1 MNKLYII
8 TGPAG
13 VVKSTISKSLAM
25 SIPKSVLI
33 EGDTI
38 YNFFVSDRISP
49 WKLNA
54 PLDLFWSNS
63 IYLIKSYLEKGY
75 NVIFNYIISPI
86 NLKKITE
93 EIKHYEI
100 NFSLLIASPEVLIK
114 RDKLRSEDCQ
124 MKERVLVL
132 LKQFLNYNYEE
143 KNIIDTSNLSVEET
157 VNKIIN
163 S

>member
-13 VVKSTISKSLAM
+13 VGKSTISKSLAM

-38 YNFFVSDRISP
+38 YNFFASDRISP
-49 WKLNA
+49 WKPNA

-75 NVIFNYIISPI
+75 NVIFNYIISPT
-86 NLKKITE
+86 NLKRN
-93 EIKHYEI
+93 YEI
-100 NFSLLIASPEVLIK
+100 NFSLLIASEEVLIK
-114 RDKLRSEDCQ
+114 RDKLRPEDCQ

-132 LKQFLNYNYEE
+132 LNQFLNYNYEE
-143 KNIIDTSNLSVEET
+143 KDIIDTSNLSVEET